1 MDQLSVEINQKKWTG
16 PFFTIWSG
24 QAVSLLGSQLV
35 QFALIWW
42 LTKTTGSATVLATA
56 TLVGMLPQV
65 LLGPVAGALVDRWNR
80 RLVMIVADSLVAL
93 ATLGLAMLFWSGN
106 VQIWHVYLLM
116 FVRGLGGGFH
126 WAAMQASTSLMV
138 PKDHLSRIQGMNQML
153 NGAMNI
159 GSAPL
164 GALLL
169 VVLPMQNILM
179 IDIVTAAVAVTTL
192 FVTPIPQP
200 KRLASPENGAGKGS
214 LLADM
219 RAGLNYVWTWPGLV
233 IILVMATLINLLLTP
248 ASSLMP
254 ILVTDHFGGQALQL
268 AWMEAAWGIGVVVG
282 GLTLSA
288 WGSFRRR
295 VITSLLGL
303 LLLGTVMS
311 LIGFAPGWAFWL
323 AVFLMFVAGFC
334 NPIIN
339 GPLFAVIQAV
349 VAPDMQ
355 GRVFTLMASVS
366 SAMTPLGLL
375 IAGPTADLFGVRS
388 WYVVG
393 GVITAL
399 LGVGAFFVPAIL
411 HIEEDRRSVETQVSS
426 EAQTRYPEAGTSRL
440 VEIAGG

>member
-126 WAAMQASTSLMV
+126 WTAMQASTSLMV
-138 PKDHLSRIQGMNQML
+138 PNEHLSRIQGLNQML

-192 FVTPIPQP
+192 FITPIPQP
-200 KRLASPENGAGKGS
+200 KRHSSPENEAGKVS
-214 LLADM
+214 LWADM
-219 RAGLNYVWTWPGLV
+219 RAGFNYVRNWPGLV
-233 IILVMATLINLLLTP
+233 MILVMATMINLLLTP

-254 ILVTDHFGGQALQL
+254 ILVTNHFGGLALQL

-288 WGSFRRR
+288 WGGFRRR

-311 LIGFAPGWAFWL
+311 LIGLTPGWAFWL
-323 AVFLMFVAGFC
+323 AVSLMFVAGFC
-334 NPIIN
+334 NPIVN

-355 GRVFTLMASVS
+355 GRVFTLMVSVA

-399 LGVGAFFVPAIL
+399 LGAGAFFIPAIMN
-411 HIEEDRRSVETQVSS
+411 IEEDRRSLEAQISS
-426 EAQTRYPEAGTSRL
+426 EIQTRNPETGTPRL
-440 VEIAGG
+440 VEITGD

>member
-1 MDQLSVEINQKKWTG
+1 MEQLSVEINQKKWAP
-16 PFFTIWSG
+16 PFFIIWSG

-56 TLVGMLPQV
+56 TLVGILPQV
-65 LLGPVAGALVDRWNR
+65 LLGPLAGALVDRWNR
-80 RLVMIVADSLVAL
+80 RMVMIVADSLVAL
-93 ATLGLAMLFWSGN
+93 ATFGLAVLFWSGSI
-106 VQIWHVYLLM
+106 QIWHVYLLM
-116 FVRGLGGGFH
+116 FLRGLGEGFH
-126 WAAMQASTSLMV
+126 WTAMQASTSLMV
-138 PKDHLSRIQGMNQML
+138 PNEHLSRIQGLNQML

-169 VVLPMQNILM
+169 VVFPMQNILM
-179 IDIVTAAVAVTTL
+179 IDIVTAAVAITTL
-192 FVTPIPQP
+192 FITPIPQP
-200 KRLASPENGAGKGS
+200 ERYTTPENGAGKVS
-214 LLADM
+214 LWEDM
-219 RAGLNYVWTWPGLV
+219 RAGFNYVRTWPGLV
-233 IILVMATLINLLLTP
+233 MIMVMATLINLLLTP

-268 AWMEAAWGIGVVVG
+268 AWMESAWGIGVVVG

-288 WGSFRRR
+288 WGGFRRR

-303 LLLGTVMS
+303 LLLGAVMS
-311 LIGFAPGWAFWL
+311 LIGFTPGWAFWL
-323 AVFLMFVAGFC
+323 AVSLMFVAGFC
-334 NPIIN
+334 NPIVN

-355 GRVFTLMASVS
+355 GRVFTLILSVA

-393 GVITAL
+393 GFITAL
-399 LGVGAFFVPAIL
+399 LGAGAFFIPAIL
-411 HIEEDRRSVETQVSS
+411 NIEEDRRNVETQVGS
-426 EAQTRYPEAGTSRL
+426 EIQTRNPEAGAPRL
-440 VEIAGG
+440 AEIAGD